1 LRKAFIISLSIH
13 VLLFVLLWRV
23 GWQRDSLIYIPQ
35 VYQVQLIA
43 MPQPPPEEKKVS
55 VVEKETIPPPPDE
68 KKKLKPK
75 LKEAEVRPDSAQS
88 STVSQPASSEAVSSV
103 RTDEPF
109 EFPYYL
115 RLMIGKISRNWRNP
129 YSGHGEKV
137 LATIYFQVLRDG
149 VIIGPRVDKS
159 SGAPTF
165 DRAALRAVIISS
177 PLPQLPPDYQERQLT
192 VYLDF
197 EYSR

>member
-1 LRKAFIISLSIH
+1 MRKAFIISLSIH

-23 GWQRDSLIYIPQ
+23 GWQQDSLIYIPQ

-43 MPQPPPEEKKVS
+43 MPPPPTEEGKVP

-75 LKEAEVRPDSAQS
+75 LIEAEVRPGSAQS

-129 YSGHGEKV
+129 YSGYGKKV

-149 VIIGPRVDKS
+149 AITGPRVDKS